1 MNLILFIRR
10 LAAATASLL
19 ITSCAQAA
27 DVPVADSAAP
37 KEYAALLK
45 IYVTPDG
52 VRYAAWKRNAGDI
65 AALQRVADFYAG
77 TKAPKDRDTA
87 LAWHINAY
95 NSWILRNILAK
106 YPTKGPLVGE
116 PLFFHGNRIV
126 ISGEKTSFNDLEQK
140 VIRPTFKEPRVH
152 FALNC
157 ASASCPPLATRP
169 FEAATLNEQLDQLV
183 RAFANGNP
191 LAIQVSGKGVSL
203 SKIFDWYADDFAAA
217 GGAVAFINRYRKAPL
232 PADAR
237 VKFME
242 YDWSLNEAK

>member
-1 MNLILFIRR
+1 MTIQSIARR
-10 LAAATASLL
+10 FSQLAGLL
-19 ITSCAQAA
+19 LLSACSQAA

-45 IYVTPDG
+45 TYVTPGG
-52 VRYAAWKRNAGDI
+52 VRYAAWKQNAGDI

-77 TKAPKDRDTA
+77 TKAPKDRDSA

-95 NSWILRNILAK
+95 NSWILHNILAK
-106 YPTKGPLVGE
+106 YPTKGPLAGE

-126 ISGEKTSFNDLEQK
+126 ISGGKTSFNDLEQK

-157 ASASCPPLATRP
+157 ASASCPPLAARP
-169 FEAATLNEQLDQLV
+169 FEAATLNEQLDQLA

-191 LAIQVSGKGVSL
+191 QAIQVSGKGVAL
-203 SKIFDWYADDFAAA
+203 SKIFDWYKNDFAAA
-217 GGAVAFINRYRKAPL
+217 GGAVAFINRFRKEPL

-237 VKFME
+237 VKFMD